1 MEVAIIGGGVAG
13 LSLAMNLHARG
24 IRACVFE
31 RAPEIRELGVGITLL
46 PHAMREFAALGVKD
60 ELVGAG
66 VVIRESCFF
75 NRFGQLIYREDR
87 GQHAGYAYPEVS
99 IHRGR
104 LHMILYRAALARLG
118 AGSIRTDHECVR
130 VEQDETGATAF
141 FRASS
146 NGRALE
152 PVRADVIV
160 ACDGVNS
167 ALRRQFYPDDE
178 VAFAGINTWR
188 GITRRKPFLSG
199 KSYTRTGSIL
209 TGKIVIY
216 PIIDDVDGDG
226 NQLINWMAEIQRD
239 TFAKNDW
246 NQPGNLADFYP
257 IYQNWRFDW
266 LDVAELIR
274 TADQILEYPM
284 VDKDPVDRWTFGR
297 VTLAGDAA
305 HPMYPRGS
313 NGAAQGAIDART
325 LADCLATTA
334 AAHGDARDALRA
346 YEAQRLPVA
355 NKVVLTN
362 RAHPPDFINIK
373 VEELVGDRP
382 FDNLDRYIT
391 QDELRAL
398 SDNYKRIAGFALAD
412 VR

>member
-130 VEQDETGATAF
+130 VEQDETGATAY

-188 GITRRKPFLSG
+188 GITRRKPFL
-199 KSYTRTGSIL
+199 TGSSLHPHRLDPAPVRSWSIRSSTTSTATATSSS
-209 TGKIVIY
+209 TGWRKSSATRSRRTTGISPATSRIS
-216 PIIDDVDGDG
+216 
-226 NQLINWMAEIQRD
+226 M
-239 TFAKNDW
+239 
-246 NQPGNLADFYP
+246 P
-257 IYQNWRFDW
+257 IYQDWQFDW

-284 VDKDPVDRWTFGR
+284 VDKDPVARWTFGR

-325 LADCLATTA
+325 LADCLAA
-334 AAHGDARDALRA
+334 AMRRRRCARRLARLRGPA
-346 YEAQRLPVA
+346 PRGRQQ
-355 NKVVLTN
+355 VVLTN

-382 FDNLDRYIT
+382 FDNLDT
-391 QDELRAL
+391 LHHP
-398 SDNYKRIAGFALAD
+398 G
-412 VR
+412 

>member
-130 VEQDETGATAF
+130 VRAGRNRRDRL

-146 NGRALE
+146 NGRGLE

-188 GITRRKPFLSG
+188 GITRRKPFLTG

-284 VDKDPVDRWTFGR
+284 VDKDPVDALDLR
-297 VTLAGDAA
+297 
-305 HPMYPRGS
+305 P
-313 NGAAQGAIDART
+313 
-325 LADCLATTA
+325 
-334 AAHGDARDALRA
+334 GDARRRRRPSDVSARLQRRRPGRHRCPHA
-346 YEAQRLPVA
+346 GRLPGHHRGGPRRSA
-355 NKVVLTN
+355 
-362 RAHPPDFINIK
+362 
-373 VEELVGDRP
+373 
-382 FDNLDRYIT
+382 
-391 QDELRAL
+391 
-398 SDNYKRIAGFALAD
+398 
-412 VR
+412 

>member
-118 AGSIRTDHECVR
+118 ADAIRTDHECVR
-130 VEQDETGATAF
+130 VEQDETGATAY

-146 NGRALE
+146 TGRALE
-152 PVRADVIV
+152 PVRADVVV

-167 ALRRQFYPDDE
+167 AMRRQFYPDDE

-188 GITRRKPFLSG
+188 GITRRKPFLTG

-266 LDVAELIR
+266 LDVAEL
-274 TADQILEYPM
+274 
-284 VDKDPVDRWTFGR
+284 DPHRRSD
-297 VTLAGDAA
+297 
-305 HPMYPRGS
+305 PRIPDG
-313 NGAAQGAIDART
+313 GQGPGGPLDLRP
-325 LADCLATTA
+325 
-334 AAHGDARDALRA
+334 GDARRRRRTSDVSARL
-346 YEAQRLPVA
+346 QR
-355 NKVVLTN
+355 
-362 RAHPPDFINIK
+362 R
-373 VEELVGDRP
+373 RP
-382 FDNLDRYIT
+382 GRH
-391 QDELRAL
+391 RCPH
-398 SDNYKRIAGFALAD
+398 AGGMPGHHRRGAWRCA
-412 VR
+412 